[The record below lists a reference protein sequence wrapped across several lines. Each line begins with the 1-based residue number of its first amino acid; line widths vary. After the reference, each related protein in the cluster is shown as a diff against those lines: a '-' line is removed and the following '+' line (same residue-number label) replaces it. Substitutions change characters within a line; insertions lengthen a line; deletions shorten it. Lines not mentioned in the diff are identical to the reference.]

1 MTNTQRDALKMLAE
15 HGGEGVRT
23 NRRTLLA
30 AGVEL
35 GEYDGE
41 ELMSA
46 FAWKTWAALRDAGMV
61 AEVAPKRLRITDA
74 GHAALG
80 VSR

>member
-1 MTNTQRDALKMLAE
+1 MTSAQRDALKMLAE

-35 GEYDGE
+35 GEYEGE
-41 ELMSA
+41 ELVSA
-46 FAWKTWAALRDAGMV
+46 FAWKTWAALREAGMV

-74 GHAALG
+74 GRAALE
-80 VSR
+80 VRQ